1 MINPAWDS
9 NLENKLKL
17 SRLSKV
23 NRYEI
28 SHMKVIF
35 YWMCPPQI
43 KSEREFNAEWGLVK
57 YFNIEFYL
65 DIFTCLWTGSVL

>member
-1 MINPAWDS
+1 MGLQPRKQAETFSTEQGQQVWNFTHEGHFLLNVSP
-9 NLENKLKL
+9 
-17 SRLSKV
+17 
-23 NRYEI
+23 
-28 SHMKVIF
+28 
-35 YWMCPPQI
+35 PPQI